1 MNHGRAQIYKS
12 DQRGREESEMF
23 RRLSTFNFGE
33 YEEMSRNPFG
43 SLLVLN
49 DETLGAG
56 NNIFR
61 HIEQDTEIVL
71 LPLVGGLLYKD
82 SLGNEDIIATEEI
95 RLVAAQKGSHYQL
108 INPYENDLINY
119 LQIWLR
125 PAITDFTSQS
135 EQKSFDFTIKNVL
148 IPIFFPID
156 SSESTIISTANS
168 YGFIGI
174 YEGRKEGNYTLKNPK
189 NGLFAFVINGAFE
202 FENRLLESRD
212 GLSICKIETAAFEAL
227 SENAILL
234 LLEIPL

>member
-1 MNHGRAQIYKS
+1 MNQGQAQIYKS
-12 DQRGREESEMF
+12 EQRGCEESEMF

-33 YEEMSRNPFG
+33 YEEKSRNPFG
-43 SLLVLN
+43 SLLVIN

-56 NNIFR
+56 NNILR
-61 HIEQDTEIVL
+61 HAEQNIDILL

-95 RLVAAQKGSHYQL
+95 RLFSAKKGSHYQL
-108 INPYENDLINY
+108 INPYENELINY

-125 PAITDFTSQS
+125 PATTDFISRS
-135 EQKSFDFTIKNVL
+135 EQKSFDFTVKNVL
-148 IPIFFPID
+148 IPLFLPIG
-156 SSESTIISTANS
+156 SSESIINSTADS

-174 YEGRKEGNYTLKNPK
+174 YEGRKEGIYTLKNPK

-202 FENRLLESRD
+202 FEDRLLESRD
-212 GLSICKIETAAFEAL
+212 GLSICGIETAKFEAL

-234 LLEIPL
+234 LIEIPL